1 MDARPNSPSDRT
13 TAATC
18 VNRPGA
24 SFIRLRN
31 YSLLKLAFGHVGAGE
46 RECHPLD
53 IDGHR
58 QGRPGGSMAIFSA
71 VLFISTEMS
80 HLLQE

>member
-1 MDARPNSPSDRT
+1 MRALIHRQIGRRR
-13 TAATC
+13 ATC

-31 YSLLKLAFGHVGAGE
+31 HRLLKLAFGHVGAGE

-58 QGRPGGSMAIFSA
+58 QGRPEGP
-71 VLFISTEMS
+71 
-80 HLLQE
+80 